1 MHSQLYNI
9 MHVALSP
16 MNTSETSK
24 YNMVSIGGCTDNV
37 YTICFMQLYSH
48 SALTNNINNTY
59 VTHSQFH
66 KNISMRANNIKM

>member
-16 MNTSETSK
+16 MNTSETLK

-37 YTICFMQLYSH
+37 HTICYMQLYSR

-59 VTHSQFH
+59 VTHSQLY
-66 KNISMRANNIKM
+66 KNI

>member
-16 MNTSETSK
+16 MNISETLK
-24 YNMVSIGGCTDNV
+24 NIIWLQHWCCTDNV
-37 YTICFMQLYSH
+37 HTICYMQLYSH

-59 VTHSQFH
+59 VQSHLYKHTNESKQ
-66 KNISMRANNIKM
+66 